1 MRFHVCDSTERT
13 RVAMGM
19 VGRGASREAWQ
30 WLVAKSVSSRM
41 WYVFPRSGGQSE
53 ISRMGSCG
61 RRGHK
66 EKGEAGEGGRKKR
79 RSSFYCLSHRHAFT
93 DACSFFLGTFL
104 PLIIVSAF
112 SHRAPYSNAPLTP
125 ESSRNV
131 PQLTRLFCLCVRLYS
146 LFA

>member
-66 EKGEAGEGGRKKR
+66 KKGEGGEGEGKGEGVASTAYPIVTPSQTPALFSWNFPPPHNRVGI
-79 RSSFYCLSHRHAFT
+79 FT
-93 DACSFFLGTFL
+93 QNT
-104 PLIIVSAF
+104 I
-112 SHRAPYSNAPLTP
+112 
-125 ESSRNV
+125 
-131 PQLTRLFCLCVRLYS
+131 Q
-146 LFA
+146 